1 MAVNFRISAHRNSDS
16 LHLRLVGDFDGT
28 SAHELLNVLRKNRRD
43 TSRVFIHTNS
53 LKEVYPF
60 ACCVL
65 HNHLNTIRGQF
76 KSLIFTGEHADRIA
90 I

>member
-1 MAVNFRISAHRNSDS
+1 MAVNFRISTHRNSDS

-28 SAHELLNVLRKNRRD
+28 SAHELLNVLRKNRRG
-43 TSRVFIHTNS
+43 TSRVFIHTNC

-60 ACCVL
+60 ACGVF
-65 HNHLNTIRGQF
+65 HNHLNTIKGQF
-76 KSLIFTGEHADRIA
+76 KSLIFTGDHADTIA